1 MDSPRP
7 QLIILADAPDALCV
21 LFGISLL
28 ERLLRVVQ
36 RLGFHEAIILSNSP
50 EDVGAHLKKPSWAR
64 ADIALSFRP
73 RNAGAVRVS
82 EVATGGG
89 RNLVVSAG
97 FYYDARLLKALAEQS
112 ATTLLVDS
120 APPPDCAFLW
130 QNCRAGASPAQ
141 PRASGALA
149 LQTPLPAAALI
160 DRDWLSRQDHAAAL
174 MDQLFSDAATGR
186 IEACDAARQPT
197 YVMALRKQ
205 VRPVFFPAPSPNL
218 IAVAER
224 FPRDVAQNGVLDFP
238 GLLDSPIEDWI
249 VARLCRTSITPNQ
262 VTFVAMLIGLV
273 VTALFATDHLWWG
286 VALAYTIEVLDGVD
300 GKLARTK
307 VETTTAGHWEHVVDY
322 CIELSWWTA
331 LAYDFHAENLGSAY
345 GLLLLLVGSDL
356 VDRLAK
362 RAVKKKVGR
371 NLDDVSNID
380 RFVRCIGGRRNINIW
395 ILIAALALGDA
406 ANGFVLI
413 CWWGAATAAAH
424 IIRAIQ
430 IHTGRA
436 GRDASSRRPTIL

>member
-1 MDSPRP
+1 MDLPRP
-7 QLIILADAPDALCV
+7 QLVILADAPDALCM

-28 ERLLRVVQ
+28 ERLLRVGQ
-36 RLGFHEAIILSNSP
+36 RLGFREAIILSNSP
-50 EDVGAHLKKPSWAR
+50 EEISAHLRKRSWAR
-64 ADIALSFRP
+64 ADVAVSFRQ
-73 RNAGAVRVS
+73 RNSGAVRVS
-82 EVATGGG
+82 EVATGAG
-89 RNLVVSAG
+89 RILVVSAG
-97 FYYDARLLKALAEQS
+97 FYHDARLLEAMAEQT

-120 APPPDCAFLW
+120 APPPDCALLW
-130 QNCRAGASPAQ
+130 QDCRASASPAH
-141 PRASGALA
+141 PEAGGALA
-149 LQTPLPAAALI
+149 IQTSFWAAALI
-160 DRDWLSRQDHAAAL
+160 EGSWLSRQDHTAAL
-174 MDQLFSDAATGR
+174 MDQLSPDAATGR
-186 IEACDAARQPT
+186 IEACDAARQST
-197 YVMALRKQ
+197 YVMALRKH

-218 IAVAER
+218 IAMAER

-238 GLLDSPIEDWI
+238 GLFDSPIEDWI

-262 VTFVAMLIGLV
+262 VTFVTMLMGLI
-273 VTALFATDHLWWG
+273 VTALFATGHLWWG

-307 VETTTAGHWEHVVDY
+307 VETTAVGDWEHVVDY
-322 CIELSWWTA
+322 CVELSWWTA
-331 LAYDFHAENLGSAY
+331 LAYHFHAENLRSAY
-345 GLLLLLVGSDL
+345 WLLLLLVGSDL

-362 RAVKKKVGR
+362 RSVKKKVGR

-424 IIRAIQ
+424 VVRAWQ
-430 IHTGRA
+430 IHA
-436 GRDASSRRPTIL
+436 GRDAPPGRPTILS